1 MEKKKLKKRKV
12 LKWPWFINHEPK
24 FAWLAKLVSNL
35 IPKKTKKIEFRKKIA
50 AILFEVKNNAYTQ
63 ILNLVGVGVGVK

>member
-1 MEKKKLKKRKV
+1 MA
-12 LKWPWFINHEPK
+12 INYEPK

-35 IPKKTKKIEFRKKIA
+35 IPKKTKSSNFEKKIA

-63 ILNLVGVGVGVK
+63 ILNIVGVGLGVK